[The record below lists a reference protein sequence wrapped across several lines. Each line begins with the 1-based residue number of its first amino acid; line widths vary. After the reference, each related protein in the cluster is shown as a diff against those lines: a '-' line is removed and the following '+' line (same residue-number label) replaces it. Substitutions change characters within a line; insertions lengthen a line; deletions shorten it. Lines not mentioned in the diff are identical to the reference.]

1 MKIIN
6 LSSKYEW
13 CDLEINATRPKENN
27 LCREMSEE
35 IQRAGHF
42 LTKQVLHFIKP
53 WNTKRMLWIDSAIVN
68 I

>member
-1 MKIIN
+1 
-6 LSSKYEW
+6 
-13 CDLEINATRPKENN
+13 
-27 LCREMSEE
+27 MSEE
-35 IQRAGHF
+35 IQRAGYF

>member
-27 LCREMSEE
+27 LCREMTEE

-42 LTKQVLHFIKP
+42 LTKQVFALYQALKYQTDALNWF
-53 WNTKRMLWIDSAIVN
+53 SYC
-68 I
+68 